1 MPRSVKVSKFVWSG
15 GCPVRTVSGVDLGLG
30 AGGLA
35 DEDGD
40 VGVASLHGRVGP
52 GDE

>member
-1 MPRSVKVSKFVWSG
+1 MLFVFFWVWPVVSG
-15 GCPVRTVSGVDLGLG
+15 RTVSGVDLGLG

-40 VGVASLHGRVGP
+40 AGVASLHGRVGP

>member
-1 MPRSVKVSKFVWSG
+1 VPRSAEVSKGFGSG
-15 GCPVRTVSGVDLGLG
+15 GCPVRTVSSVDLGLG